1 VSYSLTA
8 KRLRLPLGFGFAA
21 VYLLFARPT
30 AVSLAAGAFVAAA
43 GLVVRAWASGHI
55 AKNQRLATRGPYA
68 HTRNPLY
75 FGSFLI
81 AAGFALAAHWSLL
94 FLVAGLF
101 AAIYVPTMARER
113 ANISNRFP
121 EDYALYAA
129 NVPAFFPRVV
139 PWTGAHQTDER
150 FSFALYM
157 KHGEWKAALGFALA
171 MAWLV
176 FRLSM
181 GF

>member
-8 KRLRLPLGFGFAA
+8 KRLRLPLGFIFAA
-21 VYLLFARPT
+21 LYLVFATPT
-30 AVSLAAGAFVAAA
+30 RVSLAVGAAVAAVGVA
-43 GLVVRAWASGHI
+43 VRAWASGHI
-55 AKNQRLATRGPYA
+55 SKNQRLATGGPYA
-68 HTRNPLY
+68 YTRNPLY

-81 AAGFALAAHWSLL
+81 AAGFAVAAHWLL
-94 FLVAGLF
+94 LLVVAGF
-101 AAIYVPTMARER
+101 FVAVYAPTMERER
-113 ANISNRFP
+113 ANIAHRFP

-129 NVPAFFPRVV
+129 NVPAFFPRLA
-139 PWTGAHQTDER
+139 PWPGGRQNDES
-150 FSFALYM
+150 FSVALYM

-176 FRLSM
+176 IRVTV